1 MIVSTAMTI
10 REHRGPLNDL
20 VASPDMIGIEW
31 RANGAARIGALT
43 SVATI
48 AIDAQIIAAY
58 PGLAAACGC
67 LATPQ
72 IRHIATSAA
81 ISPSAHA
88 AGIIATHTSPV
99 SRRVVRPVPRA
110 TATISTA
117 LHSILGPVSLR
128 IPLRWRLQRDQGKR
142 EEARGLLAPV
152 YGWFTEGFDTVD
164 LKEAKALLGELHG
177 FRRGGRPD
185 ELWRVQFAALH
196 MSQFGPSRHLVRR
209 SDMSAPG

>member
-10 REHRGPLNDL
+10 SEHRGPLNDL

-58 PGLAAACGC
+58 PGLAAAAGC
-67 LATPQ
+67 LVTPQ
-72 IRHIATSAA
+72 IRHVATLGGNLAQR
-81 ISPSAHA
+81 
-88 AGIIATHTSPV
+88 
-99 SRRVVRPVPRA
+99 SRCWYYCNPHVACLKKGGSTVPRA

-142 EEARGLLAPV
+142 EEAR
-152 YGWFTEGFDTVD
+152 D
-164 LKEAKALLGELHG
+164 
-177 FRRGGRPD
+177 
-185 ELWRVQFAALH
+185 
-196 MSQFGPSRHLVRR
+196 
-209 SDMSAPG
+209 